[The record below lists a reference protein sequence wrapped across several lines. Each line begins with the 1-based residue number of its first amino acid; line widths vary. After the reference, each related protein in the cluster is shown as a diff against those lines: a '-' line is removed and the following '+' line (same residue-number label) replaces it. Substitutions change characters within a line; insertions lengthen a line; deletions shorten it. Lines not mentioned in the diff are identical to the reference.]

1 MTKKRLRSG
10 WKIKDIRVISMSL
23 EKSLELDVIIQ
34 EIEDLCVF
42 SRGKKIIH
50 ELKPSYDRLIIKRE
64 NECIREA
71 LQVVVH
77 YGDVPFLGIRDIGNN
92 LSLALKGRS
101 LTGLDLIEIANFIQG
116 VKGIIDF
123 EKTIEFDHPALNEYF
138 SSLMY
143 HQKTCNK
150 IKNCINDYGEVVDNA
165 SSNLQKIRGELRR
178 ADNEIQEAM
187 NKFIHSHANSI
198 VDGIVTTRNGRSVVL
213 VKASEKNTFG
223 GLVYGDS
230 ASGQAS
236 YIEPAAVVRAN
247 NHKQELLSK
256 EQDEVAKIL
265 RECTSYVQETAEE
278 ELANLDTCALLD
290 ALFAK
295 ANWGKRKNAVVSKLS
310 EERKVEFIKA
320 RHPLIA
326 DDKVVSNTYHLED
339 PKRILL
345 ITGPNTGGKTV
356 SMKIFGLFV
365 LMTYCGIPVTCESA
379 SVPFFDRVFADI
391 GDDQSVVSSL
401 SSFSAHTKKQAEIA
415 RFATENSLVLLD
427 EVGSGTDPQEGESL
441 AISLLNELRKKCAMT
456 IATTHFNRLKAYGKR
471 HDDILLA
478 SVEFDMKNLQPT
490 YRYVEG
496 LTGQSNA
503 FEVALRYGLPKHIVN
518 YARFLKGQAKT
529 QEDKLIETLD
539 AELHEARKKEEEYN
553 AKLEELNQK
562 MKKLE
567 KEQRAFEI
575 EKSHWKQNAEEEA
588 EKYIENAKLEADE
601 ILKEMRKQKHAKYH
615 EVLNTRNKL
624 NNDEINELP
633 VENTLHEDF
642 EVGDV
647 VELASSNQV
656 ARILEIRKKDI
667 VISLNGRELHV
678 KKNQLRPSLKMLPK
692 EKSETFVTV
701 KNHAVYSSMPLECNL
716 IGLHVDEA
724 MDKLDGYMDEARL
737 YGLTSYRIIH
747 GDGSGVLR
755 KAVHE
760 RLKRNKYVESY
771 RIGMPQEGGT
781 GATVVEIKK

>member
-1 MTKKRLRSG
+1 
-10 WKIKDIRVISMSL
+10 
-23 EKSLELDVIIQ
+23 
-34 EIEDLCVF
+34 
-42 SRGKKIIH
+42 
-50 ELKPSYDRLIIKRE
+50 
-64 NECIREA
+64 
-71 LQVVVH
+71 
-77 YGDVPFLGIRDIGNN
+77 
-92 LSLALKGRS
+92 
-101 LTGLDLIEIANFIQG
+101 
-116 VKGIIDF
+116 
-123 EKTIEFDHPALNEYF
+123 
-138 SSLMY
+138 
-143 HQKTCNK
+143 
-150 IKNCINDYGEVVDNA
+150 
-165 SSNLQKIRGELRR
+165 
-178 ADNEIQEAM
+178 
-187 NKFIHSHANSI
+187 
-198 VDGIVTTRNGRSVVL
+198 
-213 VKASEKNTFG
+213 
-223 GLVYGDS
+223 
-230 ASGQAS
+230 
-236 YIEPAAVVRAN
+236 
-247 NHKQELLSK
+247 
-256 EQDEVAKIL
+256 
-265 RECTSYVQETAEE
+265 
-278 ELANLDTCALLD
+278 
-290 ALFAK
+290 
-295 ANWGKRKNAVVSKLS
+295 
-310 EERKVEFIKA
+310 
-320 RHPLIA
+320 
-326 DDKVVSNTYHLED
+326 
-339 PKRILL
+339 
-345 ITGPNTGGKTV
+345 
-356 SMKIFGLFV
+356 
-365 LMTYCGIPVTCESA
+365 MTYCGIPVTCESA

-701 KNHAVYSSMPLECNL
+701 KNHSVYSSIPLECNL

-737 YGLTSYRIIH
+737 HGLTSYRIIH
-747 GDGSGVLR
+747 GDGSGALR